1 MLKSDS
7 AVLEEL
13 KVGPATTDQ
22 IADGAGLARSTVQ
35 AAVIR
40 LYRGFHIA
48 KASLRVEWEH
58 CHRDVPLYMLPEHAK
73 AWGGRIADCRED
85 AHSGSTCVD
94 I

>member
-1 MLKSDS
+1 MLNSDS

-22 IADGAGLARSTVQ
+22 IADGTGLARSTVQ

-48 KASLRVEWEH
+48 KSSLHVEFDR
-58 CHRDVPLYMLPEHAK
+58 CHREVSIYMLPEHAK
-73 AWGGRIADCRED
+73 AWGGRIAACLED
-85 AHSGSTCVD
+85 AYSG
-94 I
+94 